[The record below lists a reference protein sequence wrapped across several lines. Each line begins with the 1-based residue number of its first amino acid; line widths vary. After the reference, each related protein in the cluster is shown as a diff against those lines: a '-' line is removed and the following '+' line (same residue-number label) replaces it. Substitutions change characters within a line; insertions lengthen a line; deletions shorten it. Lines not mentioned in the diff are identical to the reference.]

1 MEILFTEIVRIGV
14 GPWFWVC
21 AAAGVVSVIVGMLL
35 AEYTPSMLIPVC
47 CFVLAIICL
56 IGIFIFGSTQEGAK
70 EETRYYITIDD
81 SIPFSEINE
90 KYEIIEQK
98 DKIYIVKERE

>member
-1 MEILFTEIVRIGV
+1 MEILFTEIVKIGV
-14 GPWFWVC
+14 GPWFWVSLIC
-21 AAAGVVSVIVGMLL
+21 TVIFGLVFAGTIDW
-35 AEYTPSMLIPVC
+35 AKTFIPISA
-47 CFVLAIICL
+47 FILAIVSLSSAFSLGIC
-56 IGIFIFGSTQEGAK
+56 GYGAK
-70 EETRYYITIDD
+70 EEIRHYITIDD

>member
-1 MEILFTEIVRIGV
+1 MEILFTEIVKTGV

-21 AAAGVVSVIVGMLL
+21 AGVGLVAVIMGIILS
-35 AEYTPSMLIPVC
+35 ECTPSILIPAC
-47 CFVLAIICL
+47 CFVLAVICIIGL
-56 IGIFIFGSTQEGAK
+56 VFFGSTQYGAK

>member
-1 MEILFTEIVRIGV
+1 MEILFTEIVKVGV
-14 GPWFWVC
+14 GPLFW
-21 AAAGVVSVIVGMLL
+21 VSVICAVLL
-35 AEYTPSMLIPVC
+35 GVSFVIAIDSGKCIFPIFA
-47 CFVLAIICL
+47 FVLAMISL
-56 IGIFIFGSTQEGAK
+56 SLAFYFGISGYGAK
-70 EETRYYITIDD
+70 EETRHYITIDD

>member
-1 MEILFTEIVRIGV
+1 MEILFTEIVKTGV
-14 GPWFWVC
+14 GPLFWVSLIC
-21 AAAGVVSVIVGMLL
+21 TVIFGLIFAGTIDW
-35 AEYTPSMLIPVC
+35 AKAFIPVSA
-47 CFVLAIICL
+47 FILAIVSL
-56 IGIFIFGSTQEGAK
+56 SLTFSLGISGYGAK
-70 EETRYYITIDD
+70 EETRHYITIDD